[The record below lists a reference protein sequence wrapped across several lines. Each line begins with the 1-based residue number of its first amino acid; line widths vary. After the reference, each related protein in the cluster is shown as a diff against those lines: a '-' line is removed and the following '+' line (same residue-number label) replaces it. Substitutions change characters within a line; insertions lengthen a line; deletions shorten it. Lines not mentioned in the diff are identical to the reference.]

1 MLSQHSA
8 ECGVPKGSH
17 STRVGLPVVAL
28 FVCAMIA
35 LPAMAEAS
43 APKLK
48 LSAAKKITTQ
58 MAVGFAGSFD
68 GTTTGDGTKFDVQE
82 WSIGPCSRKSRRS
95 AACRF
100 DVYGV
105 ATDSAG
111 EEFRFDCWSYL
122 QLRYAGTS
130 GRRLR
135 TRVYG
140 TNCGPDSGGSARRH
154 SLPAEN

>member
-1 MLSQHSA
+1 MLSQRSA
-8 ECGVPKGSH
+8 VCGVPKGSR
-17 STRVGLPVVAL
+17 STSVGLPVVAL

-35 LPAMAEAS
+35 LPAMAEAT

-48 LSAAKKITTQ
+48 LSAAKRITTQ

-82 WSIGPCSRKSRRS
+82 WSIGPCSRKSRRRV
-95 AACRF
+95 ACRF
-100 DVYGV
+100 DAYGV
-105 ATDSAG
+105 ATDSTG
-111 EEFRFDCWSYL
+111 EELRFDCWSYL
-122 QLRYAGTS
+122 RVNYTGSS

-135 TRVYG
+135 TRLYG
-140 TNCGPDSGGSARRH
+140 TDCGPDSGGSARRH